1 VDDSVEQSTTY
12 SYRLIVVEQWGVTT
26 VHGPWEVP
34 TPSSRVSPWLDNPR
48 PNPFSEILSLH
59 YGVAADYRWVSVGVF
74 DISGRLVR
82 ALREGAAQTGEYD
95 LTWDGMNEHGDPVA
109 SGVYFVRVR
118 VGQETLE
125 RKIVLLR

>member
-1 VDDSVEQSTTY
+1 MGGPDTQLASLPVARQSKAESVL
-12 SYRLIVVEQWGVTT
+12 RD
-26 VHGPWEVP
+26 
-34 TPSSRVSPWLDNPR
+34 TP
-48 PNPFSEILSLH
+48 EILSLH